1 MDSNFSFIGES
12 SPMMCPGGGGDG
24 HSYNNVNHLDPT
36 DPAPAIHEP
45 NKHADRIVVHH
56 APAIHDPNKFD
67 NGVGPNNSDTFMSQQ
82 SDIVFNTNALN
93 NNSQHGG
100 SPRGKVL
107 RINSQDEV
115 HDPSSVASVTSD
127 RTRRSSTR
135 YKEEDGDMEDTN
147 QHGQTKPPVR
157 KKGKTG
163 SSDNRWSKRFTW
175 PDAVSPLTCY
185 NLFRY
190 YDHIHAHKCFV
201 SLILIILFTAPSR
214 LCIRNL
220 RCRTQ
225 ACKSIHNC

>member
-12 SPMMCPGGGGDG
+12 SPMMCPTNPAAFPGGGGGLGEDG
-24 HSYNNVNHLDPT
+24 RSNSNVNPMTLDPT

-45 NKHADRIVVHH
+45 NKCDDGIVVQH
-56 APAIHDPNKFD
+56 APAIHDPNK
-67 NGVGPNNSDTFMSQQ
+67 TFMSQQ
-82 SDIVFNTNALN
+82 SDIVFNTNTLN

-115 HDPSSVASVTSD
+115 YDPSSIASVTSD
-127 RTRRSSTR
+127 RTRRSSTM
-135 YKEEDGDMEDTN
+135 YKEEDDTH

-175 PDAVSPLTCY
+175 PDAVSPLPVQICP
-185 NLFRY
+185 
-190 YDHIHAHKCFV
+190 I
-201 SLILIILFTAPSR
+201 
-214 LCIRNL
+214 
-220 RCRTQ
+220 
-225 ACKSIHNC
+225 

>member
-12 SPMMCPGGGGDG
+12 SPMMCPVLPGEGGDG
-24 HSYNNVNHLDPT
+24 HSYYNNVNLLDPT
-36 DPAPAIHEP
+36 DSAPAIHEP
-45 NKHADRIVVHH
+45 NKHDDGIVVHH

-67 NGVGPNNSDTFMSQQ
+67 NGVGPNNCDTFMSQQ
-82 SDIVFNTNALN
+82 SDIVFNTNAIN

-135 YKEEDGDMEDTN
+135 YNEEGGDMEDTN

-175 PDAVSPLTCY
+175 PDAVSPVTCY

-220 RCRTQ
+220 
-225 ACKSIHNC
+225 